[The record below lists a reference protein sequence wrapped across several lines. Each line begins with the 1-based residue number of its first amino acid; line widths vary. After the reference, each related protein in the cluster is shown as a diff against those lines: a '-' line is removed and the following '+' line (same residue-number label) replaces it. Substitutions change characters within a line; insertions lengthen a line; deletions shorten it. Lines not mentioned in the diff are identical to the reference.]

1 MIQFS
6 SRIFCGITS
15 DKPHYENVPF
25 EVPSSWV
32 WTILGEI
39 GIWQA
44 GGTPSRANKSY
55 YVGNIPWLKTGDLN
69 DDLIT
74 NIPESIS
81 EDAVAN
87 SSAKINP
94 TGSVLIAMYGATIG
108 KLGILTFPAT
118 TNQACCAC
126 IKYFAVTQL
135 YLFYFLLSQRTTF
148 IAKGGGGAQPNISKE
163 IIINTAIPLP
173 PLAEQQRIV
182 TEIEKWF
189 TLINQIEQDK
199 TDLQAVI
206 KRAKSKILNLAI
218 HGKLVPQDPTDE
230 PATEQLKRINPKAEI
245 TCDNSHYQNLP
256 MGWTIIKVGDAAEYI
271 NGRAFKPEEWETKGL
286 PIIRIQNLNDKNAPY
301 NRSTTEYESKYLIH
315 NGNLLFAWAAS
326 LGTYIWEGND
336 AWLNQHIFKVNP
348 FPFIDKEYLYY
359 AFQSM
364 ITEFYRNSHGSGM
377 VHITKKQFEEVIL
390 LLPPLSEQYRIVNGL
405 KILFTKLD
413 KIYNCL

>member
-1 MIQFS
+1 ML
-6 SRIFCGITS
+6 
-15 DKPHYENVPF
+15 F

-32 WTILGEI
+32 WTTLGEI

-163 IIINTAIPLP
+163 IIINTVIPLP
-173 PLAEQQRIV
+173 PFAEQQRIV

-189 TLINQIEQDK
+189 AMIDQIEQDK

-206 KRAKSKILNLAI
+206 KRAKNKILDLAI

-230 PATEQLKRINPKAEI
+230 PASELLKRINPKAEI
-245 TCDNSHYQNLP
+245 TSDNGHYQKLP
-256 MGWTIIKVGDAAEYI
+256 EGWCITSISEMCENINGLWKGKKEPFVKVGVIRNANFTKDFKLDYSKIEYI
-271 NGRAFKPEEWETKGL
+271 DVEERAFKKRHLLNGDLIVEKSGGSDNNPVGRAILYEGKDTIFSFSNFTMVL
-286 PIIRIQNLNDKNAPY
+286 RIHYKDVLSYK
-301 NRSTTEYESKYLIH
+301 
-315 NGNLLFAWAAS
+315 
-326 LGTYIWEGND
+326 
-336 AWLNQHIFKVNP
+336 
-348 FPFIDKEYLYY
+348 YLYY
-359 AFQSM
+359 YIMSKYQKGEM
-364 ITEFYRNSHGSGM
+364 RLMQTQTTGLHNL
-377 VHITKKQFEEVIL
+377 IL
-390 LLPPLSEQYRIVNGL
+390 DKYLDIPLCLPPYQEQQRIIN
-405 KILFTKLD
+405 KIEETFGVLD
-413 KIYNCL
+413 LIMENL